1 MDESCDIANRRSRRS
16 NVLLAASIEAGGRTI
31 HVKLRNL
38 SADGALIEADSLPPE
53 GGEVCFRRNDI
64 SVAGRIAWVVG
75 RHAGVA
81 FAEPLDTHE
90 VLRNIP
96 APKTKPKFDFRR
108 PGLASR
114 PLTPEERQLI
124 KQWA

>member
-16 NVLLAASIEAGGRTI
+16 NVLLAASIEAGGSTI
-31 HVKLRNL
+31 GVKLRNL
-38 SADGALIEADSLPPE
+38 SPDGALIEAESLPAE
-53 GGEVCFRRNDI
+53 GAEVRFRRNDI
-64 SVAGRIAWVVG
+64 HVLGRIAWVVG

-81 FAEPLDTHE
+81 FAEALDPSE
-90 VLRNIP
+90 VMRNIP
-96 APKTKPKFDFRR
+96 APKAKPKLDFRR

-124 KQWA
+124 RQWG